1 LISFPSIFFFCFF
14 LIKKRMK
21 HTSLGPRVEG
31 GGGEEIL
38 PGGGGSRREE
48 TGVFCDII
56 NH

>member
-1 LISFPSIFFFCFF
+1 
-14 LIKKRMK
+14 MK